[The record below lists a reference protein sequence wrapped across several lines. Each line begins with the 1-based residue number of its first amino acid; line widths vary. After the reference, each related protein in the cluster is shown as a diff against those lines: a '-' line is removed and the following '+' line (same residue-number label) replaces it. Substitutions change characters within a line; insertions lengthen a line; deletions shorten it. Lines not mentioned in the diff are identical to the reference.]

1 MSPIF
6 LFGLLILLT
15 FIGMATW
22 RTNQVLREWT
32 PTENLLLSVPENIAR
47 LGLIA
52 IAIGLGFISGESLEV
67 LGWRPAHPL
76 GDVMLGVLAG
86 VMIPLLLYYPS
97 RWIETHHPEWYSDV
111 VVKSI
116 RPRSRQ
122 EWPWVVLALLPIAVM
137 EELIFRSLLLGAF
150 SPHVNIIYFVIGV
163 SIFFGL
169 LHMPQGEWG
178 VVGVI
183 LVSLI
188 FSALFL
194 WRQSIL
200 VVIVAH
206 WLMNVV
212 QLVLD
217 ALTQKDQD
225 S

>member
-1 MSPIF
+1 
-6 LFGLLILLT
+6 
-15 FIGMATW
+15 
-22 RTNQVLREWT
+22 
-32 PTENLLLSVPENIAR
+32 
-47 LGLIA
+47 
-52 IAIGLGFISGESLEV
+52 
-67 LGWRPAHPL
+67 
-76 GDVMLGVLAG
+76 
-86 VMIPLLLYYPS
+86 
-97 RWIETHHPEWYSDV
+97 
-111 VVKSI
+111 
-116 RPRSRQ
+116 
-122 EWPWVVLALLPIAVM
+122 M